1 MEKLWIIADDFTGA
15 LDTGVQFA
23 ARGAS
28 VRVLPWGDPP
38 EDGADA
44 QVLVID
50 SESRH
55 LSPEAARRAVFRLA
69 SLAKERGVSFLYKK
83 TDSALRG
90 NIGSELA
97 AAMEAMGGERLAFVP
112 AYPRLGRTTRGGIH
126 YVDGCP
132 RRRACSGMTPSS
144 PCAAPPWRRSWG
156 RPPTYR

>member
-55 LSPEAARRAVFRLA
+55 LSPEAARRI
-69 SLAKERGVSFLYKK
+69 
-83 TDSALRG
+83 T
-90 NIGSELA
+90 
-97 AAMEAMGGERLAFVP
+97 
-112 AYPRLGRTTRGGIH
+112 AYAWYTLCREHFGWL
-126 YVDGCP
+126 
-132 RRRACSGMTPSS
+132 SQ
-144 PCAAPPWRRSWG
+144 
-156 RPPTYR
+156 